1 MPTITFIEHNGTS
14 HAVTAEVGQS
24 IMQAALNAMVPGI
37 QADCGGACSCA
48 TCHAFLEDNWMDAV
62 PAAEGSELDMLEFA
76 NERKETSR
84 LTCQLT
90 IQDNM
95 DGMVLR
101 LPESQY

>member
-1 MPTITFIEHNGTS
+1 
-14 HAVTAEVGQS
+14 
-24 IMQAALNAMVPGI
+24 
-37 QADCGGACSCA
+37 
-48 TCHAFLEDNWMDAV
+48 MDAV